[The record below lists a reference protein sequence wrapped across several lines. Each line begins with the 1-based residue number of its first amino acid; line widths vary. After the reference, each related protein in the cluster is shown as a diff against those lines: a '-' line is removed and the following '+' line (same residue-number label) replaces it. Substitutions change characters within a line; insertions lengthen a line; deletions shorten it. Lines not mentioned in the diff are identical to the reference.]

1 MSPPPTL
8 RAGEQASVGEQ
19 PYVAGLPDGIT
30 VENHR
35 EPHARQRY
43 VWVRRGLLCC
53 VAVLPLLALLNV
65 FGQHPATS
73 STSGPVAS
81 LSVTAPTRL
90 RSGLI
95 FQVKAKV
102 DAHRDIKQLQ
112 LDFDEGWWES
122 MSVNSIVPEP
132 EQATSAHGQVQLAY
146 GKLEAG
152 ESLVARIYFQVNPTN
167 VGKRREDVI
176 LADGET
182 PLLTV
187 HRSLTIF
194 P

>member
-1 MSPPPTL
+1 M
-8 RAGEQASVGEQ
+8 
-19 PYVAGLPDGIT
+19 
-30 VENHR
+30 
-35 EPHARQRY
+35 
-43 VWVRRGLLCC
+43 WVRRGLLCC
-53 VAVLPLLALLNV
+53 VAVLPVLALLNV
-65 FGQHPATS
+65 FGQDPGTS
-73 STSGPVAS
+73 SANSAAAS
-81 LSVTAPTRL
+81 LSIIAPTRL

-95 FQVKAKV
+95 FQVKVKV
-102 DAHRDIKQLQ
+102 YARREIKQLQ
-112 LDFDEGWWES
+112 LDFEEGWWES

-132 EQATSAHGQVQLAY
+132 EEETSKQGQVQLTY

-152 ESLVARIYFQVNPTN
+152 ESLVTRIYFQVNPTN
-167 VGKRREDVI
+167 VGKRREDVT

>member
-1 MSPPPTL
+1 M
-8 RAGEQASVGEQ
+8 AGFPE
-19 PYVAGLPDGIT
+19 GIT
-30 VENHR
+30 SENHR
-35 EPHARQRY
+35 DLQGRERY
-43 VWVRRGLLCC
+43 VWLRRGLLCC
-53 VAVLPLLALLNV
+53 IAVLPLLALLDV

-73 STSGPVAS
+73 SANGPAAS
-81 LSVTAPTRL
+81 LGITAPTRL

-95 FQVKAKV
+95 FQVKVKV
-102 DAHRDIKQLQ
+102 HARRDIKQLQ

-132 EQATSAHGQVQLAY
+132 EQETSKEGQVQLTY
-146 GKLEAG
+146 GKLPAG
-152 ESLVARIYFQVNPTN
+152 QSLVARIYVQVNPTN
-167 VGKRREDVI
+167 VGKRHENVT

>member
-1 MSPPPTL
+1 M
-8 RAGEQASVGEQ
+8 
-19 PYVAGLPDGIT
+19 
-30 VENHR
+30 
-35 EPHARQRY
+35 
-43 VWVRRGLLCC
+43 
-53 VAVLPLLALLNV
+53 
-65 FGQHPATS
+65 
-73 STSGPVAS
+73 AS

-95 FQVKAKV
+95 FQVKVKV
-102 DAHRDIKQLQ
+102 EARRDIKQLQ

-132 EQATSAHGQVQLAY
+132 EQEASKDGRVQLTY
-146 GKLEAG
+146 GKLGAG
-152 ESLVARIYFQVNPTN
+152 ASLVSRIYFQVNPTN
-167 VGKRREDVI
+167 VGKRRENVI

-182 PLLTV
+182 PLLAV

>member
-1 MSPPPTL
+1 M
-8 RAGEQASVGEQ
+8 AEF
-19 PYVAGLPDGIT
+19 PDGIT
-30 VENHR
+30 AENHR
-35 EPHARQRY
+35 DLHGRERY
-43 VWVRRGLLCC
+43 VWLRRGLLCC
-53 VAVLPLLALLNV
+53 IAVLPLLALLNV

-73 STSGPVAS
+73 SANSPAAS
-81 LSVTAPTRL
+81 LSITAPTRL

-95 FQVKAKV
+95 FQVEAKAY
-102 DAHRDIKQLQ
+102 AHREIKQLQ
-112 LDFDEGWWES
+112 LDFDEGWWEA

-132 EQATSAHGQVQLAY
+132 EQETSKHGHLQLTY

-167 VGKRREDVI
+167 VGKRREDVT

-187 HRSLTIF
+187 RRSLTIF